1 MELGARELVQFSAI
15 LVSISGAFYAARSQ
29 IKQLTEKMTNHE
41 ARILKMDHRL
51 DNAESAR
58 AVIDS
63 KISILSTI
71 SSVESLEKHNREVAK
86 MGATIEMLIREVE
99 LIRSQHNHS
108 HPYTPPP
115 NQP

>member
-29 IKQLTEKMTNHE
+29 LKQLAQKMDNHE

-86 MGATIEMLIREVE
+86 MAATIEMLIREVE

-115 NQP
+115 EK

>member
-29 IKQLTEKMTNHE
+29 LKQLAQKMDNHE

-71 SSVESLEKHNREVAK
+71 SSVESLVKHNREVAK
-86 MGATIEMLIREVE
+86 MAATIEMLIREVE

-115 NQP
+115 EK

>member
-1 MELGARELVQFSAI
+1 MELGARELVQFGAI

-29 IKQLTEKMTNHE
+29 IRNLTEKMGNHE
-41 ARILKMDHRL
+41 QRILKMDHRL

-63 KISILSTI
+63 KLEILSTI
-71 SSVESLEKHNREVAK
+71 SSVEALEKHNREVARLE
-86 MGATIEMLIREVE
+86 ATCEMLTREVE

-115 NQP
+115 EK

>member
-1 MELGARELVQFSAI
+1 MELGARELVQFGAI
-15 LVSISGAFYAARSQ
+15 LVSISGAFIAARSQ
-29 IKQLTEKMTNHE
+29 LKQLAQKMDNHE

-71 SSVESLEKHNREVAK
+71 SSVDSLEKHNREVAK
-86 MGATIEMLIREVE
+86 MSATIEMLIREVDA
-99 LIRSQHNHS
+99 IRSQHNHS

-115 NQP
+115 AQS